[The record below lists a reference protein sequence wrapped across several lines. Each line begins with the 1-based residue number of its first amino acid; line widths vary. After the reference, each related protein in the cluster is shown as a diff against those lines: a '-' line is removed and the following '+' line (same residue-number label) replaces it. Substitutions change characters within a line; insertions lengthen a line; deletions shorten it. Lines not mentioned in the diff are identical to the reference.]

1 MSRYRSFL
9 HEVSA
14 MPQVRNQLTMN
25 YQLFC
30 FSQVYFLCKINLERL
45 LLICMP
51 VIVRKDNIFYQTL
64 LKITHIV
71 IV

>member
-1 MSRYRSFL
+1 
-9 HEVSA
+9 

-25 YQLFC
+25 YQLFR
-30 FSQVYFLCKINLERL
+30 FSQVYFLCKINSERL

-64 LKITHIV
+64 FKITLI
-71 IV
+71 